1 MRRYKMGICISV
13 LVFKIIISNLP
24 PLLLVL
30 IFPLPFL
37 PIASWHFQL
46 ICIVSQSHFYVGHPT
61 FILDSTDF

>member
-37 PIASWHFQL
+37 PIAS
-46 ICIVSQSHFYVGHPT
+46 
-61 FILDSTDF
+61 